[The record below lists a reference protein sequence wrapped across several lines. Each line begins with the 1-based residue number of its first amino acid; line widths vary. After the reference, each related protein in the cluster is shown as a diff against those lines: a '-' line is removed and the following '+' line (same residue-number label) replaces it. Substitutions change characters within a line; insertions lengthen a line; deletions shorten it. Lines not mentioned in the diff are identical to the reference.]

1 MTLLATQIDRMQE
14 MSGKMFLPSLSS
26 VLLGAGFVMPHA
38 HFSSRE
44 VRCLA
49 DGISERAAF
58 DVICLLQPATLADH
72 HLSSHKA
79 ELPAVVDEV
88 LNPQDLLLPRVIFE
102 SLLRVDTSQTI
113 FNFESPPTAYHKS
126 IL

>member
-44 VRCLA
+44 VRDSA
-49 DGISERAAF
+49 DGISERAAG
-58 DVICLLQPATLADH
+58 DVICLLQPTTLTDH

-79 ELPAVVDEV
+79 ELAAIVDEV
-88 LNPQDLLLPRVIFE
+88 LKPQYLLLPRVMFE
-102 SLLRVDTSQTI
+102 SWLKVDTSQ
-113 FNFESPPTAYHKS
+113 NFQF
-126 IL
+126 